1 VALEDYTSQDEV
13 RAALG
18 VDSDE
23 LSDATLDL
31 DMYYQYLLVELR
43 SISATLLTDF
53 ATVVGIAEGSR
64 SAAQAA
70 LFAAV
75 KLFAPYA
82 VAVFVLPSLP
92 LLAQKAL
99 TDGKAS
105 VTRFSGEPYKDTSER
120 VQAMY
125 EKLRTDLITASG
137 TYLGSSSVSS
147 LRPFLSAVG
156 LAVDPVTGE

>member
-64 SAAQAA
+64 SEVQAA

-82 VAVFVLPSLP
+82 VAVFALPSLP

-125 EKLRTDLITASG
+125 EKLRTDLIAASG